1 MSSVDRNARE
11 KEVIRLL
18 DEWPWASSR
27 ATVIGGYALAAY
39 GAARYSNDIDFT
51 LPNGQFGGVE
61 VWLASKGFEQR
72 RRTLVPEVPFENAHR
87 FKRDDV
93 TIDLLIGFV
102 RDREAVVDVPE
113 HWVAMRPRKLRL
125 ELITGRTVERVT
137 VARPEA
143 LWALKLQSGRPQD
156 LIDLFSIRDEPTDER
171 EVLELFESLQSR
183 TLREKLA
190 KVARNLSEPK
200 LYNDA
205 RARLGMRNEPPVQA
219 EWREYLEKARRMI
232 SFPSV

>member
-1 MSSVDRNARE
+1 MSSIDRNARE
-11 KEVIRLL
+11 KEMIRLL
-18 DEWPWASSR
+18 DEWPWASSG
-27 ATVIGGYALAAY
+27 ATIVGGYALAAY
-39 GAARYSNDIDFT
+39 GSARYSNDIDFT
-51 LPNGQFGGVE
+51 LPDGQPGDVE
-61 VWLASKGFEQR
+61 VWLVSKGFEQR
-72 RRTLVPEVPFENAHR
+72 KRTPVPDMPFENAHR

-113 HWVAMRPRKLRL
+113 HWVAMRPKKLRL
-125 ELITGRTVERVT
+125 ELISGRTDVRVT

-171 EVLELFESLQSR
+171 EVLQLFESLQSHN
-183 TLREKLA
+183 LREKLA
-190 KVARNLSEPK
+190 KVVRNLSEPK

-205 RARLGMRNEPPVQA
+205 RARLGMRNEAPVQA
-219 EWREYLEKARRMI
+219 EWREYLAKVRRMMP
-232 SFPSV
+232 FPSI